1 MNESCSGI
9 VKWFNTTKG
18 FGFISTQT
26 YGDVFVH
33 YQDINSEGFK
43 NLKEGD
49 HVNFKLEESA
59 KGARA
64 KEVVVVHNES

>member
-1 MNESCSGI
+1 MSDVISGV

-18 FGFISTQT
+18 FGFISTES

-33 YQDINSEGFK
+33 YQDIKSDGFR
-43 NLKEGD
+43 NLKEGQ
-49 HVNFKLEESA
+49 VVSFVLENGA

-64 KEVVVVHNES
+64 HEVTVLQDPF